1 MTEEQE
7 AQLRTIF
14 EIEGFTPFEIE
25 ATFANMVLH
34 PTEETK
40 WVEFL
45 SEWKLVSE
53 TKQ

>member
-1 MTEEQE
+1 MTKEQE
-7 AQLRTIF
+7 AQLRAIW

-25 ATFANMVLH
+25 ATLANMVRH

-45 SEWKLVSE
+45 SVWKLVSE
-53 TKQ
+53 IKQ